1 MIAPYVELIGTT
13 CIQASTGYYA
23 FIEYSSRGWISGEKN
38 HFRCVIRKNDGDPKE
53 ILYRIEGQ
61 WSGKST
67 ITDYTTKLTEPFL
80 DANTLE
86 PAKAKVK
93 PLQDM
98 GEMETRRIWQ
108 KVSEAI
114 RNNDMVLAG
123 TEKSVIENQKRAE
136 QKERE
141 DKGLK
146 WEPQYFKWV
155 DNEPQVDKLR
165 KMLSQVVKYKDDAT
179 NRNGNWVFKGEL

>member
-1 MIAPYVELIGTT
+1 
-13 CIQASTGYYA
+13 
-23 FIEYSSRGWISGEKN
+23 
-38 HFRCVIRKNDGDPKE
+38 
-53 ILYRIEGQ
+53 
-61 WSGKST
+61 
-67 ITDYTTKLTEPFL
+67 
-80 DANTLE
+80 
-86 PAKAKVK
+86 
-93 PLQDM
+93 
-98 GEMETRRIWQ
+98 METRRIWQ

-141 DKGLK
+141 DKGVK

-179 NRNGNWVFKGEL
+179 NRNGNWVFKEEL

>member
-1 MIAPYVELIGTT
+1 M
-13 CIQASTGYYA
+13 
-23 FIEYSSRGWISGEKN
+23 
-38 HFRCVIRKNDGDPKE
+38 IRKNDGDPKE

-67 ITDYTTKLTEPFL
+67 ITDYKTKLTEPFL

-86 PAKAKVK
+86 PAKAKIK
-93 PLQDM
+93 SLQDM
-98 GEMETRRIWQ
+98 GEMETRRLWQ

-179 NRNGNWVFKGEL
+179 NRNGNWVFKDEL